1 MISIV
6 VLSGLV
12 YLTYYGN
19 TAFSK
24 LDIEDFEIGMVADRD
39 ITAGKNIEYI
49 DEKATEIRNTAAR
62 HSVTAVFDK
71 DVKAGITFVK
81 EYLGFSAFIIETKH
95 NAKKLGE
102 FKFMVLEE
110 YPRTLDEKELEL
122 LFNSPSFSQIMDVS
136 TNLLKKIYDKGVAD
150 MSILELKRLNDSK
163 ITVIVQHND
172 TQSYENIPIYEVI
185 FYDKTEE
192 YIKSVLEDIKMAA
205 FEKEVLIL
213 LKPFIRPNILYNA
226 KETEARIAESLSSV
240 KPVIVT
246 INKNQR
252 ILRRGFVINE
262 EIYNQLKAYSRES
275 DYFDVRHFMGA
286 VLFLVMTAAVSLLI
300 FSKNILGKSLEFK
313 FNFLILLFFDFV
325 YAVFLFISKLSF
337 FAMPLNLV
345 PALPVAFFAM
355 LAAALISQK
364 VALYAIFILS
374 LAVFGASDYK
384 MVPALFSVFS
394 GLSATALIHIT
405 GKRMDLIK
413 TACLLTVIQPIIVI
427 CFMVMFRGLTS
438 DATAVILGTALNGF
452 ISGIFVLGFLPILET
467 ALNTS
472 TSFRL
477 IELSDLNSPIMKR
490 MLINISGTYNHS
502 MMVATLAEAAC
513 QEIGANSLLAR
524 VGAYYHDIG
533 KMDVGEYFVE
543 NQTLYN
549 KHLDLNPRL
558 SATVIRS
565 HVKLG
570 VEKAKQLRLP
580 QQVVDIISE
589 HHGNSLVYY
598 FYAKAKEQDPTVK
611 PEDFAYPGT
620 PPSSKESA
628 VVMLADTVEAA
639 CHTLDKPTESRLQ
652 KFIDEL
658 VTKKAEAGQ
667 LDNSDLTFREITV
680 IKETFVKILT
690 GYYHSRIKYP
700 NQKNIEDEQEKE
712 SEQTVPKNIE
722 LINPDENIK
731 GNNNA

>member
-1 MISIV
+1 M
-6 VLSGLV
+6 
-12 YLTYYGN
+12 
-19 TAFSK
+19 
-24 LDIEDFEIGMVADRD
+24 
-39 ITAGKNIEYI
+39 
-49 DEKATEIRNTAAR
+49 
-62 HSVTAVFDK
+62 
-71 DVKAGITFVK
+71 
-81 EYLGFSAFIIETKH
+81 
-95 NAKKLGE
+95 
-102 FKFMVLEE
+102 
-110 YPRTLDEKELEL
+110 
-122 LFNSPSFSQIMDVS
+122 
-136 TNLLKKIYDKGVAD
+136 
-150 MSILELKRLNDSK
+150 
-163 ITVIVQHND
+163 
-172 TQSYENIPIYEVI
+172 
-185 FYDKTEE
+185 
-192 YIKSVLEDIKMAA
+192 
-205 FEKEVLIL
+205 
-213 LKPFIRPNILYNA
+213 
-226 KETEARIAESLSSV
+226 
-240 KPVIVT
+240 
-246 INKNQR
+246 
-252 ILRRGFVINE
+252 
-262 EIYNQLKAYSRES
+262 
-275 DYFDVRHFMGA
+275 
-286 VLFLVMTAAVSLLI
+286 
-300 FSKNILGKSLEFK
+300 
-313 FNFLILLFFDFV
+313 
-325 YAVFLFISKLSF
+325 
-337 FAMPLNLV
+337 
-345 PALPVAFFAM
+345 
-355 LAAALISQK
+355 
-364 VALYAIFILS
+364 
-374 LAVFGASDYK
+374 
-384 MVPALFSVFS
+384 PALFSVFS

-438 DATAVILGTALNGF
+438 DATAVVLGTALNGF

-467 ALNTS
+467 TLNTS

-658 VTKKAEAGQ
+658 ITRKAEAGQ

>member
-122 LFNSPSFSQIMDVS
+122 LFNSSSFSQIMDVS
-136 TNLLKKIYDKGVAD
+136 TNLLKKIYEKGVAD

-172 TQSYENIPIYEVI
+172 TQSYENIPIDEVI

-226 KETEARIAESLSSV
+226 KETEARIAESLSLV

-355 LAAALISQK
+355 LAAVLISQK

>member
-39 ITAGKNIEYI
+39 ITTGKNVEYI

-172 TQSYENIPIYEVI
+172 TQSYENISIDEVI

>member
-39 ITAGKNIEYI
+39 ITTGKNVEYI

-172 TQSYENIPIYEVI
+172 TQSYENIPIDEVI